1 MTDINIKLA
10 VETISKYLRVHSP
23 PIALKWVDNLEN
35 LPKDVKRPSE
45 YGGKM
50 AFCQIFSIV
59 RKWGLPFAIEPEN
72 INCVAALL
80 SVGWGDLAEGLNKKE
95 EYADFLVDAG
105 YVKDRETAMKNL
117 GENSSLMKEE
127 KISAKALIVAPL
139 ESETIPDPDVIVIY
153 ANPAQMARMAQAM
166 VYSEGATIETS
177 ADFGVSCYREMVTP
191 MLENKAV
198 FVTPGR
204 GARII
209 AGIGDDEMAFSL
221 PAGKLDNL
229 LTGLKITHENGTRY
243 PINQALFFEPR
254 YWDAIEKLRTKM
266 RKMDS

>member
-1 MTDINIKLA
+1 MTDIKLA

-23 PIALKWVDNLEN
+23 PIALKWVDNLEK
-35 LPKDVKRPSE
+35 LPQGVQRPSE
-45 YGGKM
+45 YGGQM

-59 RKWGLPFAIEPEN
+59 RKWDLAFAVEPEN

-80 SVGWGDLAEGLNKKE
+80 SLGWGDLAEGLNKKE
-95 EYADFLVDAG
+95 EYADFVVNAG
-105 YVKDRETAMKNL
+105 YIKDRETAMKNL
-117 GENSSLMKEE
+117 DENSPLMKEE

-153 ANPAQMARMAQAM
+153 GNPAQMSRMAQAM
-166 VYSEGATIETS
+166 IYSEGTAVELS
-177 ADFGVSCYREMVTP
+177 ADFGISCFREMVTP

-204 GARII
+204 GARIL

-221 PAGKLDNL
+221 PVGKLDSL

-243 PINQALFFEPR
+243 PINQSLFFEPT

-266 RKMDS
+266 QKMDS